1 MQTTEWVKPRTR
13 GFLPTRVLLS
23 AKTANGRGRC
33 EPNEKMRISIHPLF
47 FLMGIFYSFIG
58 ELPLFLMSVIIAIEH
73 ELAHAISASRL
84 GYQLNK
90 IVLMPYGAVIDGD
103 LKEISLKDELSV
115 ALAGP
120 LCNFL
125 TAGAF
130 AALWWF
136 YPTAYAFTDTACFLS
151 LSIALVNLIPAYP
164 LDGGRVLKC
173 ALTAYFLNA
182 RKSRVQDAQTAE
194 KRAEKTCRVVAF
206 LIAIFLFVTF
216 VVLRFRA
223 VTNYPLLVFS
233 LFLGVGSFPSRQ
245 DAVYSKI
252 NFSNLSALEHGL
264 AIRRV
269 AVLSN
274 TKIKNVLRY
283 LCRGKYLILEVY
295 DNAENFKGE
304 IRQSELA
311 EFFAKESLY
320 AKIGEILEKKTKND
334 KKSQKQTGN
343 FLQNR
348 ERI

>member
-1 MQTTEWVKPRTR
+1 MQTTEWVKPRMR
-13 GFLPTRVLLS
+13 GFLPTRLLLS
-23 AKTANGRGRC
+23 AKTANDGGKY
-33 EPNEKMRISIHPLF
+33 EPSEKIRISIHPLF

-173 ALTAYFLNA
+173 ILTAWILSHDKDKNA
-182 RKSRVQDAQTAE
+182 SGTQTAE
-194 KRAEKTCRVVAF
+194 RKAEGICRGVAF
-206 LIAIFLFVTF
+206 WTSVLLGVVFLLLFIRGERNYTLLIFAI
-216 VVLRFRA
+216 
-223 VTNYPLLVFS
+223 
-233 LFLGVGSFPSRQ
+233 FLGVGSIPSKQ
-245 DAVYSKI
+245 DAVYTKV
-252 NFSNLSALEHGL
+252 NFSNLSALDHGL
-264 AIRRV
+264 EIRRV
-269 AVLSN
+269 AVSEDAP
-274 TKIKNVLRY
+274 IKSVLRY

-295 DNAENFKGE
+295 DKKERYRGE
-304 IRQSELA
+304 IRQSGLA
-311 EFFAKESLY
+311 EFFASASLY
-320 AKIGEILEKKTKND
+320 AKIGEMLERKPKI
-334 KKSQKQTGN
+334 
-343 FLQNR
+343 R
-348 ERI
+348 

>member
-1 MQTTEWVKPRTR
+1 MQTTEWIKPRTR

-23 AKTANGRGRC
+23 AKTVNDRGRC
-33 EPNEKMRISIHPLF
+33 EPNEKMRIAIHPLF

-136 YPTAYAFTDTACFLS
+136 YPTAYAYTDTACFLS

-173 ALTAYFLNA
+173 VLTAWILSGEN
-182 RKSRVQDAQTAE
+182 KKPNGAQNAE
-194 KRAEKTCRVVAF
+194 KRAEKICRGVAF
-206 LIAIFLFVTF
+206 FIALFLAVLFFLLLGNGAKNYTLLIFAI
-216 VVLRFRA
+216 
-223 VTNYPLLVFS
+223 
-233 LFLGVGSFPSRQ
+233 FLGVGSFPSKQ
-245 DAVYSKI
+245 DAVYSKV
-252 NFSNLSALEHGL
+252 NFSNLSALENGL
-264 AIRRV
+264 EIRRI
-269 AVLSN
+269 AVSSEA
-274 TKIKNVLRY
+274 KMKSVLRY

-295 DNAENFKGE
+295 GTGERFEGE

-311 EFFAKESLY
+311 EFFASSSLY
-320 AKIGEILEKKTKND
+320 AKIGEMIEKKR
-334 KKSQKQTGN
+334 KKP
-343 FLQNR
+343 
-348 ERI
+348 